1 MTTHHRYLDLYP
13 VDPTCRAII
22 IGTIHPH
29 DYTAFVMDFFYGSQC
44 SIWTI
49 LAEAFPGHFPDP
61 ITREAVLDFLATH
74 RITMSDT
81 IRTCDRISNTALD
94 AHLIPRAYNLQLVDQ
109 LRNSLIEHVFFTS
122 GAAKN
127 GALSTFYTG
136 ILRYRY
142 MPTAVSLSKT
152 GMLPT
157 DIFGRD
163 IAYTVLYSPAT
174 TADRGIMKAKAFKA
188 ARHLYQDQKSP
199 VHAYKVA
206 LYRQAFSF
214 LVEG

>member
-1 MTTHHRYLDLYP
+1 MTTHHRYLDRHP
-13 VDPTCRAII
+13 VNPSARAII

-29 DYTAFVMDFFYGSQC
+29 DYTGFAMDFFYGSQC
-44 SIWTI
+44 STWTI
-49 LAEAFPGHFPDP
+49 LAEAFPDRFPNP
-61 ITREAVLDFLATH
+61 ITREAVLDFLTTH

-81 IRTCDRISNTALD
+81 IRSCDRISNTALD
-94 AHLIPRAYNLQLVDQ
+94 THLIPRAFNLQLVDQ
-109 LRNSLIEHVFFTS
+109 LRNSQIEHVFFTS
-122 GAAKN
+122 GAGKN
-127 GALSTFYTG
+127 GALRTFYTG
-136 ILRYRY
+136 ILRYKY
-142 MPTAVSLSKT
+142 LPITVSLSKT
-152 GMLPT
+152 GLLPT

-174 TADRGIMKAKAFKA
+174 TADRGIMKTKAFKEV
-188 ARHLYQDQKSP
+188 RHLYQHYDSP